1 MREAEKMFNII
12 VQHKRK
18 FRNRIIV
25 QSIIL
30 GLGFMCLLYW
40 VNIR

>member
-12 VQHKRK
+12 IQHKRK

-25 QSIIL
+25 QGIIL
-30 GLGFMCLLYW
+30 GLGLICLLYW
-40 VNIR
+40 ASIR